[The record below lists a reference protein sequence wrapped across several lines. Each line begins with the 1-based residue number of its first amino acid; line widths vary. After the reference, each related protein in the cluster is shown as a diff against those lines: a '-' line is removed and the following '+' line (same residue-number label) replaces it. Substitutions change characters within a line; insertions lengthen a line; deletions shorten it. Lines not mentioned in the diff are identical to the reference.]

1 MIPMKQKPP
10 KTNPLNIAT
19 DLVSGVRVGL
29 VGGFYL
35 DKWLDTK
42 PLFIIICLCLGI
54 AAGFRMIWRE
64 MKK

>member
-1 MIPMKQKPP
+1 MKQVP
-10 KTNPLNIAT
+10 KNNNPLNIAT
-19 DLVSGVRVGL
+19 DLVSGVLVGL

-42 PLFIIICLCLGI
+42 PLFIVICIIIGI